1 MNGYENEN
9 PEVKLKIDYERDS
22 DEEFEIIASDSI
34 FSRRALRTKPRG
46 NLNNKGAMKVCPQ
59 KGHVFIVP
67 TL

>member
-46 NLNNKGAMKVCPQ
+46 NLNNKGAMEVC
-59 KGHVFIVP
+59 
-67 TL
+67 